1 MTRKEQIRQ
10 AALEACRSSE
20 IPDKELDFRGVN
32 SAYGL
37 GFCEG
42 AMWADRNPKDDVNW
56 QQVRIQAAISAMQGF
71 LASKTMMEIVD
82 ETVKIG
88 QLQGIEVSADS
99 AISRMSIGFADALVK
114 ELKGE

>member
-1 MTRKEQIRQ
+1 MVMIDMTREEQISK
-10 AALEACRSSE
+10 AVEEIFNNADIALEDRAMLRMWY
-20 IPDKELDFRGVN
+20 N
-32 SAYGL
+32 M
-37 GFCEG
+37 G
-42 AMWADRNPKDDVNW
+42 AKFADDNPKDTVDW
-56 QQVRIQAAISAMQGF
+56 QQVRIQAAIAAMQGF